1 MSFERLLKKRPV
13 QRKSSIST
21 DNQCC
26 RLRRATLDPALVQ
39 QVPVTDQTAGAMS
52 PQRASADQRCIAPGK
67 RFLKDAT
74 ITGSTQLSGT
84 ASGWSKTTIEA
95 DSQHQTN
102 FGALSR

>member
-1 MSFERLLKKRPV
+1 MAIERLLKKRPL

-67 RFLKDAT
+67 RFLKGAT
-74 ITGSTQLSGT
+74 VTGATQLGSS
-84 ASGWSKTTIEA
+84 ASGWGKTTIEA

-102 FGALSR
+102 YGALSR